1 MGSIGYSGNCNSRRR
16 NKFLDFKGEI
26 LGGEIFL
33 HVPTIFN
40 QPINIILFLFFGFV
54 VGFPDNNILV

>member
-16 NKFLDFKGEI
+16 NKFLDVKGEI

-33 HVPTIFN
+33 PVPTIFN
-40 QPINIILFLFFGFV
+40 QAIDIILFLFFGSL